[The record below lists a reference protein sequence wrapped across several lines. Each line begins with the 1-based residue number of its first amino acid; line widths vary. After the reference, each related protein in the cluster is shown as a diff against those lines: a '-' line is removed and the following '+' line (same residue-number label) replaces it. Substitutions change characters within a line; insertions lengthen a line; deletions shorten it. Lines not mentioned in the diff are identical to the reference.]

1 MATAI
6 EGRWWLDFTKHPPRD
21 PSGNEFILSNGAV
34 SIAKTGDPAG
44 NYQVEP
50 GALTITLPMPSI
62 PGEGPWQMVAQVLLI
77 DPTSVPDSL
86 PGVIRAIGPDGGLI
100 MSDTCNLVR
109 RDADA

>member
-1 MATAI
+1 MSNSI

-21 PSGNEFILSNGAV
+21 PSGNEFILNAGVV
-34 SIAKTGDPAG
+34 SIANTGDLAG
-44 NYQVEP
+44 SYEVEP
-50 GALTITLPMPSI
+50 GALTITLPMPAI
-62 PGEGPWQMVAQVLLI
+62 PDEGPWRMVAQILLI
-77 DPTSVPDSL
+77 DPTNVPDSL